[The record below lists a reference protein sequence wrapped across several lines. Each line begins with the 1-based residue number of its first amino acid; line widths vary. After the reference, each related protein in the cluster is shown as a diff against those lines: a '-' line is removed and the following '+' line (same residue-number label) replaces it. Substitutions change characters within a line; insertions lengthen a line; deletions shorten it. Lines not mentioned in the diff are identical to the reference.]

1 MLHSKKHLFLQT
13 VGIYL
18 TFVVAGITSYLA
30 WDIGKRQNKIN
41 EQALNIQNFVE
52 TFVMPQEVYAK
63 DEQGTPVLLYYNLL
77 IKNAS
82 SYPIYLK
89 SFTLNGVSHL
99 VGNSIIPIGGD
110 NWYAI
115 PIPNDVQQKKELTLD
130 LDFEDYLGNEYISK
144 HNGVFENLNWQIRS
158 QKREKK

>member
-63 DEQGTPVLLYYNLL
+63 DEQGKPMLLYYNL
-77 IKNAS
+77 
-82 SYPIYLK
+82 
-89 SFTLNGVSHL
+89 
-99 VGNSIIPIGGD
+99 
-110 NWYAI
+110 
-115 PIPNDVQQKKELTLD
+115 
-130 LDFEDYLGNEYISK
+130 
-144 HNGVFENLNWQIRS
+144 
-158 QKREKK
+158 